1 MYHPQQRYPSARS
14 PVAADNLVATSQ
26 PLATEAGLQALR
38 QGGNAIDAA
47 LASAITLTVVE
58 PNNNGLGSDAF
69 ALLWDGDSVVGLNA
83 SGRAP
88 MAWRPERFAGLKR
101 MPELG
106 WDSVTVPGA
115 VSSWVAL
122 SHRYGKLPFAA
133 LFDAAIHYAENGF
146 LVGPKSAFYWQL
158 LEHYYDDYPDWSAHF
173 GPAPKAGERFKR
185 PDMARSLR
193 LIRDSKGEAFYRGEL
208 AQLMVSTSAQA
219 GGVLSMADLDQH
231 RCDWVTPIRQPY
243 RGVELLEIPPNGQ
256 GLAAQIALG
265 ILALLPVLEMDL
277 SLIHI

>member
-88 MAWRPERFAGLKR
+88 MAWRPERFAGL
-101 MPELG
+101 
-106 WDSVTVPGA
+106 
-115 VSSWVAL
+115 
-122 SHRYGKLPFAA
+122 
-133 LFDAAIHYAENGF
+133 
-146 LVGPKSAFYWQL
+146 
-158 LEHYYDDYPDWSAHF
+158 
-173 GPAPKAGERFKR
+173 
-185 PDMARSLR
+185 
-193 LIRDSKGEAFYRGEL
+193 
-208 AQLMVSTSAQA
+208 
-219 GGVLSMADLDQH
+219 
-231 RCDWVTPIRQPY
+231 
-243 RGVELLEIPPNGQ
+243 
-256 GLAAQIALG
+256 
-265 ILALLPVLEMDL
+265 
-277 SLIHI
+277 